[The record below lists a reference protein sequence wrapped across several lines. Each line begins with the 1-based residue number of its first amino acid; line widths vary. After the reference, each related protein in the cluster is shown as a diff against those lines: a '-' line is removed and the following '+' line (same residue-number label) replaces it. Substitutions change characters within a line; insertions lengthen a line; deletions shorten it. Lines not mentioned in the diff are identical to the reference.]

1 MAYTGGIN
9 IGDEYANRVE
19 RFGHWK
25 DSAVRLEGD
34 GAWGLAALFMQMW
47 KMLGRSFPNE
57 DDFYRPRR
65 EGPKTEGF
73 CQPFEDGPLNNPD
86 DPVEAAYVQ
95 LIASA
100 KRMVYLTTPYY
111 AVEESVQEAL
121 CIAADAGVDVRL
133 MIPEI
138 PDKKFVYMVAET
150 YWGELLRHGVKIY
163 KYSPGFIHAKSV
175 MADREAALIGTTNMD
190 YRSFQLHYEDAVLF
204 YHAPVVEEL
213 LEDMDKIMDE
223 SRFYTLEEW
232 EKRSWL
238 RRTAASLLK
247 LGAIWL

>member
-1 MAYTGGIN
+1 MGTWPTPGGIN

-34 GAWGLAALFMQMW
+34 GAWGFAAQFMQMW

-100 KRMVYLTTPYY
+100 KRMVYLDH
-111 AVEESVQEAL
+111 AL
-121 CIAADAGVDVRL
+121 LCRGGVCAG
-133 MIPEI
+133 
-138 PDKKFVYMVAET
+138 
-150 YWGELLRHGVKIY
+150 
-163 KYSPGFIHAKSV
+163 
-175 MADREAALIGTTNMD
+175 GTVH
-190 YRSFQLHYEDAVLF
+190 R
-204 YHAPVVEEL
+204 
-213 LEDMDKIMDE
+213 
-223 SRFYTLEEW
+223 
-232 EKRSWL
+232 
-238 RRTAASLLK
+238 
-247 LGAIWL
+247 G